1 MAYIFYRSK
10 EERVA
15 ELEQKLEKEIKFYNS
30 GNCTD
35 LEWQKASIILLLDNI
50 EYENGGRKG
59 VFESSSRKV
68 KEIIESGRIN
78 NYEITKDGE
87 VIEYELELQVN
98 EEVEEE
104 IAVTTQTG
112 LEHFLEQQ
120 QWIRVNKI

>member
-50 EYENGGRKG
+50 EWEKNPVG
-59 VFESSSRKV
+59 VIESSSNKV
-68 KEIIESGRIN
+68 REIIESGRIN

-87 VIEYELELQVN
+87 VIEYEPEIPFIDI
-98 EEVEEE
+98 EE
-104 IAVTTQTG
+104 IEIQHESCALDDF
-112 LEHFLEQQ
+112 LEHQRWLK
-120 QWIRVNKI
+120 INKL